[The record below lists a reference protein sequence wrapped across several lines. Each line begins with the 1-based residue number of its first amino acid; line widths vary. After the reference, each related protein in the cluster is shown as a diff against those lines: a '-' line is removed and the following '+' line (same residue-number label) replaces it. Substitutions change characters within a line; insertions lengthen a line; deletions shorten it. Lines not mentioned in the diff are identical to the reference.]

1 MTTKQDYIIARQDL
15 VNLNIPMNFMRRWC
29 EDEGRDFNSFSKLM
43 WFVLHQIQNPM
54 IPEES
59 SPQKKFILRLID
71 YFDRKYKVTLIFD
84 KNQNFIKCI

>member
-29 EDEGRDFNSFSKLM
+29 EDEGRDFNSFSKIVFLM
-43 WFVLHQIQNPM
+43 HNLHNPM
-54 IPEES
+54 LPEEL
-59 SPQKKFILRLID
+59 SPQRKFISGLVD
-71 YFDRKYKVTLIFD
+71 YLDRKYKVTLVFD